1 MVTEQEL
8 AALLRQHGW
17 SLVWQSR
24 RRQVKGFAY
33 AKKRQGKKGISR
45 YLIARRKLAELSPD
59 KVLRKIGIS

>member
-8 AALLRQHGW
+8 AALLKLHGW

-45 YLIARRKLAELSPD
+45 YL
-59 KVLRKIGIS
+59 